1 MTYRERVTF
10 WLLAIAC
17 ALSRGLAAARSPWDW
32 DEVLFIGAVRA
43 YDVTKHHPHPPG
55 FPLFVVLGKAATF
68 VTGDAFRGL
77 QAITIIAACVL
88 VPALFLL
95 AREIGFGF
103 WTAIGGALLFVFAPN
118 VWLFGG
124 TAFSD
129 ITSIA
134 LAIVAALLLL
144 RGRDERTAV
153 FIGAIVLGLAIA
165 VRVQNGLMGLC
176 PFVLAMKRRGWR
188 DSLPAAFL
196 TGLVAALFYVGAA
209 LLTTGWAAYLAAVRA
224 FGPGVLHTDSF
235 LNPERPPLARLLRR
249 FFVDVYGWTPA
260 GILITA
266 FVIISIAAGL
276 WRRDRVL
283 LIVALTFGPFACFA
297 WMMLDPTNIGRYS
310 IGYFPLLTLLAA
322 DGIARVARGRTPAQL
337 AIISLLVA
345 MLVGFTLP
353 ALREVRSTIAPP
365 VAVVDALRAH
375 VSPGDS
381 LYVGSLMIPFLDVLA
396 PEYRTWILVDD
407 ERSLPIAPKSPR
419 RWLIT
424 EIERTNPAGFV
435 FTRPR
440 GALWSIVR
448 RRYFTAA
455 LEPLVREARFVDGWL
470 DAGQDG
476 HDEWRTMT
484 SHAAV
489 ILPAANGRT
498 VLRLAFQSPHAMRL
512 DIAID
517 GAPLASTVLSAG
529 WNHRDYEISVAGPQH
544 RLDLAAG
551 GDQLRLRQLAW
562 GPRG

>member
-10 WLLAIAC
+10 WLLTIAC

-55 FPLFVVLGKAATF
+55 FPLFVALGKAATF
-68 VTGDAFRGL
+68 VTGDPFRGL
-77 QAITIIAACVL
+77 QAVTIIAACAL
-88 VPALFLL
+88 FPALFVL

-103 WTAIGGALLFVFAPN
+103 WTAIGGALLFVFAPS

-134 LAIVAALLLL
+134 LAVVAALLLL
-144 RGRDERTAV
+144 RGRDERTAF
-153 FIGAIVLGLAIA
+153 FIGAIVLGCAIA
-165 VRVQNGLMGLC
+165 VRVQNGLIGLC
-176 PFVLAMKRRGWR
+176 PFVLAMNRRGWR
-188 DSLPAAFL
+188 DSIPAAFL
-196 TGLVAALFYVGAA
+196 TGLVAAVFYAGAA
-209 LLTTGWAAYLAAVRA
+209 LLTSGWTAYLAAVRA

-235 LNPERPPLARLLRR
+235 LNPERPPLSHLLRR

-266 FVIISIAAGL
+266 FVIISIVAGL

-297 WMMLDPTNIGRYS
+297 WLMLDPTNIGRYS

-322 DGIARVARGRTPAQL
+322 DGTARVARGRTLAQL
-337 AIISLLVA
+337 VIISLLVA

-365 VAVVDALRAH
+365 VAAVDALRAH
-375 VSPGDS
+375 VSQGDA
-381 LYVGSLMIPFLDVLA
+381 LYAGSLMIPFLEVLA

-407 ERSLPIAPKSPR
+407 ERSLPIAPESPR

-424 EIERTNPAGFV
+424 EIERTHPTGFV

-455 LEPLVREARFVDGWL
+455 LEPLVREPRFVDGWL

-484 SHAAV
+484 SHAEV

-498 VLRLAFQSPHAMRL
+498 VLRLAFDAPHAMRL
-512 DIAID
+512 DIAVD
-517 GAPLASTVLSAG
+517 GSPVASTVLSAS

-544 RLDLAAG
+544 RLDLAAS